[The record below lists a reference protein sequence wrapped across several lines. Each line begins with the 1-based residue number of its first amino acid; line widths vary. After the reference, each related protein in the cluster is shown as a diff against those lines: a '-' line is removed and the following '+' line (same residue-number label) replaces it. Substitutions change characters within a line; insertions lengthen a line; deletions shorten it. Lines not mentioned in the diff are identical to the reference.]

1 MNRYSKTQKDS
12 SLYFLRHINTF
23 YYVKL
28 INQCVY
34 KYITGVQLVDTERQA
49 WAQMLRLT
57 FLELVL

>member
-23 YYVKL
+23 YYVNL

-34 KYITGVQLVDTERQA
+34 KYITGVQQVDTERQA